1 MTAIGEL
8 RARLVLEEP
17 VRTPDGGGGA
27 SESWVEVATVW
38 GRIEGRPGGETVQ
51 ADRVTA
57 TLTHTITIR
66 YRAGVVPQM
75 RFRLET
81 RIFHILSVVDIE
93 DRDRRLI
100 CRCEE
105 RDL

>member
-1 MTAIGEL
+1 MTAIGAL

-17 VRTPDGGGGA
+17 VRTQDGGGGT
-27 SESWVEVATVW
+27 SESWIAVATVW
-38 GRIEGRPGGETVQ
+38 GQIEARPGGEAIQ

-57 TLTHTITIR
+57 TVLHNITIR
-66 YRAGVVPQM
+66 YRAGVLPEM
-75 RFRLET
+75 RFRTGT
-81 RIFHILSVVDIE
+81 RIFHILSVADIE
-93 DRDRRLI
+93 DRDRWLI

>member
-1 MTAIGEL
+1 MTAIGDL

-17 VRTPDGGGGA
+17 VSTPDGGGGV
-27 SESWVEVATVW
+27 SEGWVQVATVW
-38 GRIEGRPGGETVQ
+38 GRIEARLGSEAVQ

-57 TLTHTITIR
+57 TVMHNITIR
-66 YRAGVVPQM
+66 YRAGVIPEM
-75 RFRLET
+75 RFRTGT
-81 RIFHILSVVDIE
+81 RVFHILSVVDIE
-93 DRDRRLI
+93 DRDRWLI

>member
-17 VRTPDGGGGA
+17 VRTPDGGGGV
-27 SESWVEVATVW
+27 SEGWVEVATVW
-38 GRIEGRPGGETVQ
+38 GRIKARPGSEALK

-57 TLTHTITIR
+57 TVMHDITIR
-66 YRAGVVPQM
+66 YRAGVIPEM
-75 RFRLET
+75 RFRAGA
-81 RIFHILSVVDIE
+81 RIFHILSVVDIK
-93 DRDRRLI
+93 DRSRWLV

>member
-1 MTAIGEL
+1 MTAIGGL

-17 VRTPDGGGGA
+17 VRMPDGGGGA
-27 SESWVEVATVW
+27 SESWVEMATVW
-38 GRIEGRPGGETVQ
+38 GRIKARSGGEAVD
-51 ADRVTA
+51 ADRVTG
-57 TLTHTITIR
+57 TVTQIITIR

-75 RFRLET
+75 RFRSGS
-81 RIFHILSVVDIE
+81 RIFHILSVVNVE
-93 DRDRRLI
+93 DRDRWLV